1 MAKKR
6 KLSGLSGLEL
16 TLAYHSLMKLQI
28 SISEELED
36 EDGEDDIALAQK
48 NNLFDH
54 HLAGMINLMQS
65 RLEGP
70 QVRYGGHQCILFIPF
85 AAVLY
90 FFRHDRGYPDRQAE
104 HPLCWPSPAE
114 TLIR

>member
-1 MAKKR
+1 MAKRR

-16 TLAYHSLMKLQI
+16 TLAYHSLMKLQT

-36 EDGEDDIALAQK
+36 KDGEDELAVSQK
-48 NNLFDH
+48 NELFDH

-70 QVRYGGHQCILFIPF
+70 QVRYGGHQCSPILFL
-85 AAVLY
+85 A
-90 FFRHDRGYPDRQAE
+90 
-104 HPLCWPSPAE
+104 
-114 TLIR
+114 